1 MKKTLASLFVTLVT
15 EEINI
20 ALFLN
25 EFKNDFFLSY
35 SSLQEF
41 NDDIQEE
48 ILDELDRST
57 CPQDSSAAMLALL
70 SLERFC
76 KNPLHNL

>member
-20 ALFLN
+20 ELFLD

-41 NDDIQEE
+41 NDEIQEE

-57 CPQDSSAAMLALL
+57 CPQVSYAAMLALVA
-70 SLERFC
+70 LERFC
-76 KNPLHNL
+76 KKPLHDL